1 MKTHSLV
8 VASTLLVALGWQTSG
23 WAATLASSMGIFTYP
38 TQGQAP
44 EQQSADD
51 YQCFT
56 FAKGQTGYDPMNPPQ
71 VVAQAPDQG
80 PSGARLAG
88 AARGAAGGAIIG
100 EIADNDAGKGAAI
113 GATLGAMRAGRADRR
128 RRSQQAQQAEQA
140 AQQQMSGME
149 NTFKNAYGACIEAKG
164 YSVKY

>member
-1 MKTHSLV
+1 MKKQLLV
-8 VASTLLVALGWQTSG
+8 VASTLLVALCWQTSAS
-23 WAATLASSMGIFTYP
+23 AATLASSMGIFTYP

-44 EQQSADD
+44 EQQSQDD
-51 YQCFT
+51 YECFT

-100 EIADNDAGKGAAI
+100 EIAGNDAGKGAAI
-113 GATLGAMRAGRADRR
+113 GATLGVMRGGRQARQQKQ
-128 RRSQQAQQAEQA
+128 QQAQQAEQA
-140 AQQQMSGME
+140 AQQQMAGME
-149 NTFKNAYGACIEAKG
+149 NTFKNAYGACIEARG